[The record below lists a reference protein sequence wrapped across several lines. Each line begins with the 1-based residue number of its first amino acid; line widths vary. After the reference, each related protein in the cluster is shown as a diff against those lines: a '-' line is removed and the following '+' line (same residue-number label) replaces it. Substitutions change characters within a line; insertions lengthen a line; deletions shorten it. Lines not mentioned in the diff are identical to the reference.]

1 MKNSRLITAVFL
13 AAVMSLAMLAFA
25 DLDKPADNMEIL
37 RKAIQA
43 NKKLVIAENM
53 ELTPLEGEKFW
64 PLYDDYQK
72 QLQKLDDQKI
82 ALIEKYAKDYLKMT
96 DELALELLDS
106 YMSIEAQR
114 LALQTVFVPRFK
126 EVLPPI
132 KVVRYFQCENKIAA
146 IINFDLAAKIP
157 LIK

>member
-1 MKNSRLITAVFL
+1 MKRNRLITTVVL

-25 DLDKPADNMEIL
+25 GLDKPADNMEIL

-82 ALIEKYAKDYLKMT
+82 TLIEKYAKNYLKMT

-106 YMSIEAQR
+106 YMSIEAQC

-132 KVVRYFQCENKIAA
+132 KVTRYFQCENKIAA

>member
-53 ELTPLEGEKFW
+53 ALTPLEGEKFW

-72 QLQKLDDQKI
+72 QMQKLDDQKI
-82 ALIEKYAKDYLKMT
+82 ALIEKYAKNYLKMT
-96 DELALELLDS
+96 DELALELLDT

-132 KVVRYFQCENKIAA
+132 KVTRYFQCESKIAA

>member
-1 MKNSRLITAVFL
+1 MKSRRLITAVFL
-13 AAVMSLAMLAFA
+13 AVVMSLAMLAFA

-53 ELTPLEGEKFW
+53 ALTPLEGEKFW
-64 PLYDDYQK
+64 PIYDDFQK
-72 QLQKLDDQKI
+72 QMQKLDDQKV
-82 ALIEKYAKDYLKMT
+82 ALIEKYAKNYLKMT
-96 DELALELLDS
+96 DELAIELLDS

>member
-1 MKNSRLITAVFL
+1 
-13 AAVMSLAMLAFA
+13 MSLAMPALA

-53 ELTPLEGEKFW
+53 RLTPLEGEKFW
-64 PLYDDYQK
+64 SLYDKYQK
-72 QLQKLDDQKI
+72 ELQKLDDQKV
-82 ALIEKYAKDYLKMT
+82 ALIEKYAKNYQKMT
-96 DELALELLDS
+96 DEFALELLD
-106 YMSIEAQR
+106 YHMSIEAQR

-132 KVVRYFQCENKIAA
+132 KVARYFQCENKIAA